1 MNLIPVEIIE
11 RQIYL
16 IRSQKVMLDS
26 DLAKLYGVP
35 IKRLNEQVRRNL
47 KRFPVDFMFQLTKEE
62 SDSLRSQIASLKIG
76 RGEHRKYLPYAFTE
90 NGVAMLSSV
99 LNSER
104 AIDVNIQIMRTFT
117 KLREMLLTHKD
128 LQKKI
133 EELERKYDAQFK
145 VVFDAIRQLMAPPE
159 LKKRKIDFEV
169 RESMA
174 RYGASGRKRDN
185 ILKGGD
191 K

>member
-11 RQIYL
+11 RKIYL

-47 KRFPVDFMFQLTKEE
+47 KRFPVDFMFQLTKYEA
-62 SDSLRSQIASLKIG
+62 DSLRSQIASLKDG

-159 LKKRKIDFEV
+159 PKKRKIGFEV

-174 RYGASGRKRDN
+174 RYGASGRKRSN

>member
-11 RQIYL
+11 RKIYL

-159 LKKRKIDFEV
+159 PKKRKIGFEV